1 MLVRMNP
8 LDPNEQQENE
18 SEQQGN
24 LAAKVGFL
32 GTVVVTIG
40 YIIETIGEGIALSE
54 LAQEEKN
61 VEQKK
66 QANQQQLSD
75 IQSKLDYLIKEIDT
89 MKKRMTILEDGDPF
103 LFGSLKL
110 FSYFGGV

>member
-8 LDPNEQQENE
+8 PLDPIEPENE
-18 SEQQGN
+18 ETTN

-32 GTVVVTIG
+32 GTVIVTIG

-61 VEQKK
+61 IEQKK
-66 QANQQQLSD
+66 QVNQQQLSD

-89 MKKRMTILEDGDPF
+89 MKKKDDHFRRW
-103 LFGSLKL
+103 
-110 FSYFGGV
+110 